1 MNKFTSKLFTFALMY
16 GVTIFTVLA
25 ALAADGE

>member
-1 MNKFTSKLFTFALMY
+1 MNKFTNKLFTFALMY

-25 ALAADGE
+25 AFADEGR